1 MLIVILLE
9 AVNLQNI
16 LFQYLL
22 ETLKELDLESNGNHC
37 KGPIAEIPK
46 KRIEVIDTRNIKPPE
61 RCHIANVLIP
71 QDQISADMHS
81 SSQSIKVV
89 EALCDQVQSLHDTVN
104 ILEQRLTILEE
115 AIKK

>member
-1 MLIVILLE
+1 M
-9 AVNLQNI
+9 
-16 LFQYLL
+16 
-22 ETLKELDLESNGNHC
+22 ESNGNHC

-46 KRIEVIDTRNIKPPE
+46 KRIEPEVIDTRNIKPPE
-61 RCHIANVLIP
+61 RRRIANILIP

-81 SSQSIKVV
+81 SSQSIKAV

-115 AIKK
+115 AIRK